1 MRFHFPFHDR
11 EFLWLV
17 ACGPTVLLRRND
29 HDQAPPFH
37 ARGVLDRP
45 HLFQLCD
52 DRIHERSAH
61 LLIRHLTTAVRQEDL
76 GLVPIGQKSFNL
88 SNLDLQV
95 MLICPRAQLNFL
107 HLRRFLMTP
116 ILMVLFAQLKLVF
129 PVVHNAA
136 HGRHRCRRD
145 LDKVITI
152 LLRLL
157 EGISRK
163 ENTQLF
169 AVWTD
174 YTNLAN
180 PNFSINS

>member
-1 MRFHFPFHDR
+1 M
-11 EFLWLV
+11 
-17 ACGPTVLLRRND
+17 
-29 HDQAPPFH
+29 AP
-37 ARGVLDRP
+37 V
-45 HLFQLCD
+45 
-52 DRIHERSAH
+52 
-61 LLIRHLTTAVRQEDL
+61 
-76 GLVPIGQKSFNL
+76 
-88 SNLDLQV
+88 
-95 MLICPRAQLNFL
+95 
-107 HLRRFLMTP
+107 
-116 ILMVLFAQLKLVF
+116 LMVLLAQLELIF
-129 PVVHNAA
+129 PVVHNATDR
-136 HGRHRCRRD
+136 GHRCRRD